1 MRTKREKHDTPRYS
15 KNAGGSANAK
25 PDRSKSKSHHSIL
38 IKHEQKLSEF
48 KNKPDRLKALDKRIQ
63 NYQRDI
69 SKLILERSRQQ
80 SQNESFHEISSEI
93 SKLEDTLKLLNETK
107 RNIEAGDDEIS
118 YLLESTKIIMDYMT
132 LEQTEQNILNSPS
145 QDAAQ
150 LNQISQKKADLV
162 DEYLCKFEPSHI
174 VHRSNLCN
182 SEFIICNE
190 CNDYYKTAN
199 GFLVCPSCGKCLSNV
214 EANTDLSFKE
224 LQTYDYRPQFTY
236 EKKTH
241 LDDWL
246 RRFKSQE
253 NRDIP
258 QPVLDKVL
266 LEVNKERISDLS
278 MLTEEKVKK
287 YLKKLDLNEYYDNVI
302 CIINRINGRKP
313 FNLTPEVED
322 KIKCMFQQIQ
332 EPYER
337 HKPPTRKNFLSYS
350 YCLHKLFQILG
361 LHEFS
366 KYFPLLK
373 SDDKLRQQDNIFK
386 KIVAEMA
393 QKDKSVNWVFYP
405 SI

>member
-1 MRTKREKHDTPRYS
+1 MRTKREKHETPRYS
-15 KNAGGSANAK
+15 KNTGGTTKANK
-25 PDRSKSKSHHSIL
+25 SKSKSHHSIL
-38 IKHEQKLSEF
+38 LKHEQKLSEF
-48 KNKPDRLKALDKRIQ
+48 KNKPERLKALDKKIT
-63 NYQRDI
+63 NYQKDI
-69 SKLILERSRQQ
+69 SKLILERSRKQ
-80 SQNESFHEISSEI
+80 SQNEPFEDLSSEI
-93 SKLEDTLKLLNETK
+93 CKIEVALQSLSDTKQT
-107 RNIEAGDDEIS
+107 IESGTDEIS
-118 YLLESTKIIMDYMT
+118 YLLESSQIIMNYMT
-132 LEQTEQNILNSPS
+132 LEQKEQKILNDSC
-145 QDAAQ
+145 QDTIQ
-150 LNQISQKKADLV
+150 LNEIAKKKANLI
-162 DEYLCKFEPSHI
+162 DEYLSKFDPSHV
-174 VHRSNLCN
+174 VHRNVIGN
-182 SEFIICNE
+182 SEYIICSE
-190 CNDYYKTAN
+190 CNDFYKTAN
-199 GFLVCPSCGKCLSNV
+199 GFLVCPSCGICLSNV

-253 NRDIP
+253 NRNIP
-258 QPVLDKVL
+258 QHVLDKVL

-278 MLTEEKVKK
+278 LLTEEKVKK

-302 CIINRINGRKP
+302 GIINRINGRKP

-337 HKPPTRKNFLSYS
+337 YKPSTRKNFLSYS

>member
-1 MRTKREKHDTPRYS
+1 M
-15 KNAGGSANAK
+15 
-25 PDRSKSKSHHSIL
+25 
-38 IKHEQKLSEF
+38 
-48 KNKPDRLKALDKRIQ
+48 
-63 NYQRDI
+63 NYI
-69 SKLILERSRQQ
+69 
-80 SQNESFHEISSEI
+80 
-93 SKLEDTLKLLNETK
+93 
-107 RNIEAGDDEIS
+107 
-118 YLLESTKIIMDYMT
+118 T
-132 LEQTEQNILNSPS
+132 LEQTEQKILNASS

-150 LNQISQKKADLV
+150 LNEISQKKADLI
-162 DEYLCKFEPSHI
+162 DEYLSKFDPSHI
-174 VHRSNLCN
+174 VHRSVLGN
-182 SEFIICNE
+182 SEYVICSE
-190 CNDYYKTAN
+190 CNDYYRTAN
-199 GFLVCPSCGKCLSNV
+199 GFLVCPSCGICLSNV

-253 NRDIP
+253 NRNIP
-258 QPVLDKVL
+258 QHVLDKVL

-278 MLTEEKVKK
+278 LLTEEKVKK

-302 CIINRINGRKP
+302 GIINRINGRKP
-313 FNLTPEVED
+313 FNLTSEVED

-337 HKPPTRKNFLSYS
+337 HKPSTRKNFLSYS

>member
-15 KNAGGSANAK
+15 KNASTKLNK
-25 PDRSKSKSHHSIL
+25 SKSKSHHSIL

-48 KNKPDRLKALDKRIQ
+48 KNKTERLRALEKRIHS
-63 NYQRDI
+63 YQKDI
-69 SKLILERSRQQ
+69 AKLILERSHQQ
-80 SQNESFHEISSEI
+80 SQNKSIQEISAEI
-93 SKLEDTLKLLNETK
+93 SKLENTLQSLNEK
-107 RNIEAGDDEIS
+107 KHIIESGDDEIS
-118 YLLESTKIIMDYMT
+118 YLLESSQIIMSYMT
-132 LEQTEQNILNSPS
+132 LEQNEQSILNSS
-145 QDAAQ
+145 CQDVSQ
-150 LNQISQKKADLV
+150 LNEIAHQKANLV
-162 DEYLCKFEPSHI
+162 DEYLSKFEPSHI
-174 VHRSNLCN
+174 VHRGNLDN
-182 SEFIICNE
+182 SEYIICNE
-190 CNDYYKTAN
+190 CNDYYRTAN

-253 NRDIP
+253 NRNIP
-258 QPVLDKVL
+258 QHVLDKVL
-266 LEVNKERISDLS
+266 LEVNKARISDLS
-278 MLTEEKVKK
+278 LLTEEKVKK
-287 YLKKLDLNEYYDNVI
+287 YLKKLDLNDYYDNVI
-302 CIINRINGRKP
+302 GIINRINGRKP

-337 HKPPTRKNFLSYS
+337 HKPATRKNFLSYS

-373 SDDKLRQQDNIFK
+373 SDDKLRQQDSIFR